1 MHRDIDVTM
10 FMEQLVTLRDNLYRS
25 PAYLL
30 FVSRRA
36 IEDKCLTVAGSL
48 TFTTLL
54 AIVPLFTVTI
64 TLTAKLAFTRDL
76 ILQLKAFVLKNFVPE
91 MSSRVIGTYM
101 DQFSNNAS
109 RLTAIGLCIVIVSAV
124 ALLFTIENSFNGIWR
139 TRRKRAWGHRLRW
152 AVVLLM
158 VGPFLIATSLSISMF
173 FVKLSRT
180 FEATLPWLDDGLLRS
195 IPWITTAIVL
205 YLAYRWIPN
214 RHVPARHAFVGAAI
228 AAILFE
234 LMKALFVLYVSKVPT
249 YSLVY
254 GAFASIP
261 IFLVWMFL
269 CWLVVL
275 VGAEIAATL
284 SYFRHAEAQ
293 LAPADQEASAARL
306 LAAMGASGAPLT
318 LEQLRAAAPMPLDV
332 AEDALHLLVERR
344 MVEEVVGRPLRYV
357 QTDRPTP

>member
-1 MHRDIDVTM
+1 M
-10 FMEQLVTLRDNLYRS
+10 FRPLLFFLRHNLSRS
-25 PAYLL
+25 FSYLL

-36 IEDKCLTVAGSL
+36 VEDKCLTVAGSL

-76 ILQLKAFVLKNFVPE
+76 ILQLKTFVLKNFVPE
-91 MSSRVIGTYM
+91 MASRMVGTYM

-109 RLTAIGLCIVIVSAV
+109 RLTAIGLCIVIASAV

-139 TRRKRAWGHRLRW
+139 TRRKRSWGQRLRW

-158 VGPFLIATSLSISMF
+158 VGPLLIATSLSISMF

-195 IPWITTAIVL
+195 IPLITTSLVL

-214 RHVPARHAFVGAAI
+214 RHVPARHALVGASI
-228 AAILFE
+228 AAIIFE
-234 LMKALFVLYVSKVPT
+234 LMKALFVLYVAKVPT

-293 LAPADQEASAARL
+293 AAPLDQETSIARL
-306 LAAMGASGAPLT
+306 LVAIRAASVPLT
-318 LEQLRAAAPMPLDV
+318 LEQLRATAPMPIDA
-332 AEDALHLLVERR
+332 AEDALHLLIERGMVER
-344 MVEEVVGRPLRYV
+344 VIGRSVRYA
-357 QTDRPTP
+357 QSHLPRA

>member
-1 MHRDIDVTM
+1 M
-10 FMEQLVTLRDNLYRS
+10 FRPLLFFLRHNLSRS
-25 PAYLL
+25 FSYLL

-36 IEDKCLTVAGSL
+36 VEDKCLTVAGSL

-76 ILQLKAFVLKNFVPE
+76 ILQLKTFVLKNFVPE
-91 MSSRVIGTYM
+91 MASRMVGTYM

-109 RLTAIGLCIVIVSAV
+109 RLTAIGLCIVIASAV

-139 TRRKRAWGHRLRW
+139 TRRKRSWGQRLRW

-158 VGPFLIATSLSISMF
+158 VGPLLIATSLSISMF

-180 FEATLPWLDDGLLRS
+180 FESALPWLDDGLLRS
-195 IPWITTAIVL
+195 IPVITTCLVL
-205 YLAYRWIPN
+205 YLSYRWIPN
-214 RHVPARHAFVGAAI
+214 RHVPARHALLGATI

-234 LMKALFVLYVSKVPT
+234 LMKALFVLYITKVPT

-284 SYFRHAEAQ
+284 SYFRHTDAQ
-293 LAPADQEASAARL
+293 LAPLDQETSMARL
-306 LAAMGASGAPLT
+306 FAAISVSDVPLT

-332 AEDALHLLVERR
+332 AEDALHLLLERM
-344 MVEEVVGRPLRYV
+344 MVEEVVARPVRYALP
-357 QTDRPTP
+357 QMPKA

>member
-1 MHRDIDVTM
+1 M
-10 FMEQLVTLRDNLYRS
+10 FRQQLVFLRDNITRLL
-25 PAYLL
+25 AYVV
-30 FVSRRA
+30 FASRRA
-36 IEDKCLTVAGSL
+36 VEDKCLTVAGSL

-91 MSSRVIGTYM
+91 MASRMVGTYM

-109 RLTAIGLCIVIVSAV
+109 RLTVIGLCIVIASAV

-139 TRRKRAWGHRLRW
+139 TRRKRSWGQRLRW
-152 AVVLLM
+152 AAVLLM
-158 VGPFLIATSLSISMF
+158 VGPLLIATSLSVSMF
-173 FVKLSRT
+173 VVKLSRT

-195 IPWITTAIVL
+195 IPLITTCLVL
-205 YLAYRWIPN
+205 YLSYRWIPN
-214 RHVPARHAFVGAAI
+214 RHVPARHALLGAII

-234 LMKALFVLYVSKVPT
+234 LMKALFVLYITKVPT

-254 GAFASIP
+254 GAFASVP

-284 SYFRHAEAQ
+284 SYFRHTDAQ
-293 LAPADQEASAARL
+293 LAPLDQETSMARL
-306 LAAMGASGAPLT
+306 FAAISVSDVPLT

-332 AEDALHLLVERR
+332 AEDALHLLLERM
-344 MVEEVVGRPLRYV
+344 MVEEVVGRPVRYALP
-357 QTDRPTP
+357 QMPTA

>member
-1 MHRDIDVTM
+1 M
-10 FMEQLVTLRDNLYRS
+10 FMERLVFLRDNLYRS

-30 FVSRRA
+30 FVSRRVV
-36 IEDKCLTVAGSL
+36 EDKCLTVAGCL

-64 TLTAKLAFTRDL
+64 TLTAKLASTRDL

-91 MSSRVIGTYM
+91 MASRMVGTYM

-109 RLTAIGLCIVIVSAV
+109 RLTAIGLCIVIASAV

-139 TRRKRAWGHRLRW
+139 ARRKRSWGQRLRW

-173 FVKLSRT
+173 FVRLSRT
-180 FEATLPWLDDGLLRS
+180 FEATLPWLDDGLLRA
-195 IPWITTAIVL
+195 IPWVTTSIVL

-214 RHVPARHAFVGAAI
+214 RHVPARHALVGAAL

-234 LMKALFVLYVSKVPT
+234 LMKALFVLYISRVPT

-254 GAFASIP
+254 GTFASVP
-261 IFLVWMFL
+261 VFLIWVFL

-284 SYFRHAEAQ
+284 SYFRHADAQ
-293 LAPADQEASAARL
+293 LAPVDREMSAARL
-306 LAAMGASGAPLT
+306 LAVMGKADAPLT

-332 AEDALHLLVERR
+332 AEDTLHLLIERR
-344 MVEEVVGRPLRYV
+344 KIGEVSGRPVRYTHSSATSV
-357 QTDRPTP
+357 